1 MKQNNKTINIPSGD
15 PKIIEKVI
23 NDFNSRYK
31 TDFSIKSVENWDGV
45 EFVTINSNSTTLT
58 DIYLLGFYHGMEI
71 QELRARGKVDW
82 WFFTRAKLLTG
93 ALKGDKTKPFVKT
106 LYDPAVWSDA
116 KLEKALKEALQDVVN
131 KNNGV
136 IPEKFIGNSTEGY
149 PIEGYY
155 RNGAVDTFYFK

>member
-1 MKQNNKTINIPSGD
+1 M
-15 PKIIEKVI
+15 
-23 NDFNSRYK
+23 
-31 TDFSIKSVENWDGV
+31 
-45 EFVTINSNSTTLT
+45 
-58 DIYLLGFYHGMEI
+58 
-71 QELRARGKVDW
+71 
-82 WFFTRAKLLTG
+82 TG

-155 RNGAVDTFYFK
+155 RKGAVDTFYFK

>member
-1 MKQNNKTINIPSGD
+1 MKTIEYKIPALD
-15 PKIIEKVI
+15 
-23 NDFNSRYK
+23 
-31 TDFSIKSVENWDGV
+31 
-45 EFVTINSNSTTLT
+45 
-58 DIYLLGFYHGMEI
+58 
-71 QELRARGKVDW
+71 
-82 WFFTRAKLLTG
+82 AKLLTTG
-93 ALKGDKTKPFVKT
+93 ALKGDGASPFVKT